1 MRTVSEEHVVDL
13 LWDVLHRT
21 GTRQATLARRSG
33 VTPKH
38 VNQILNGHVSPRL
51 AMLDHFAM
59 ILGYHWEIRLVKNKR
74 PKKVEAS

>member
-1 MRTVSEEHVVDL
+1 MRTISEERVTEL
-13 LWDVLHRT
+13 LWDVLERT
-21 GTRQATLARRSG
+21 KTRQIALARRAG

-38 VNQILNGHVSPRL
+38 VNQILKGHVSPRL
-51 AMLDHFAM
+51 AMLDRFAM